1 MMNSRPSD
9 LFQPGD
15 LLNNTYRIEM
25 LLGRGG
31 TSDVYKARSEIS
43 GNLVAIKV
51 LKQELSGNEDF
62 TVLMAREE
70 NIREI
75 RHDAVVRY
83 SENHRTPD
91 GHIYLLMDYIDGPG
105 LDQKLKQGPMS
116 AEDLLI
122 ICRRVSEGLKAAH
135 TRNIV
140 HRDLSPDNIILRDGD
155 PAQAVIIDFGIAK
168 DTNPGAE
175 TIVGNEFAG
184 KYSYAAP
191 EQMAGQTD
199 ARADVY
205 ALGALLLANFR
216 GAAPSLGDNPMQV
229 VENKQKPLDTSGL
242 PQPFKRVIERM
253 CDPDPNTRLASAADV
268 LSFLDDPDPD
278 PGPDT
283 TPDDLPPTTPWVS
296 EDATIIVPKATTPKS
311 AAKAPTDKPA
321 TETDSPPR
329 RKSPVLAGLAAL
341 ALALTVI
348 AGFAIGAFD
357 TLLGPNYPVAAPFT
371 LIVENPKDGPVR
383 AIGNMPS
390 EDSRDQLADLVEQ
403 ADLTLASG
411 AISDSWG
418 QDVLATIAPLSA
430 LTEWRLAVSNNQAR
444 VSGLTDDAELAAKIN
459 ALFKDGLPGNLDGIA
474 EITYRL
480 PVLPISE
487 VRGLV
492 GGFEECGPLK
502 VKPGSVGGGF
512 GPDDPIEVSGLL
524 AGTETRVRLYDALNT
539 LGGARDIALKTETLN
554 PALCVVERVLPK
566 APTSNIAVE
575 FRLGGKDTPNPS
587 GRFFV
592 GENPVI
598 DVLLPAEVQTG
609 FLTVSVLD
617 VSGNVFHLLPNISRQ
632 DNAVA
637 DLRVGRTGPVPVRVA
652 YDLAESAQHGG
663 LAFRVDDST
672 LGKSRILVLHSSEPL
687 FAGLRPTSE
696 SAAGFAEALKESSA
710 KDSGLIL
717 SLDSKILLT
726 AEP

>member
-1 MMNSRPSD
+1 MMESRPSD

-105 LDQKLKQGPMS
+105 LDKKLKQGPMS

-135 TRNIV
+135 ARNIV

-253 CDPDPNTRLASAADV
+253 GDPDQTQGSPARRMCWP
-268 LSFLDDPDPD
+268 FW
-278 PGPDT
+278 T
-283 TPDDLPPTTPWVS
+283 TPTPAQTRPTSPPAAPQVS
-296 EDATIIVPKATTPKS
+296 EDATIIVPKAATPKT
-311 AAKAPTDKPA
+311 APKAPKAPTAKPA
-321 TETDSPPR
+321 TKDDSPPR

-341 ALALTVI
+341 ALAGAVI
-348 AGFAIGAFD
+348 AGFVTGAFD
-357 TLLGPNYPVAAPFT
+357 TLLAPNYPVADPFT

-418 QDVLATIAPLSA
+418 EDVLATIAPLSV

-444 VSGLTDDAELAAKIN
+444 VSGLTDDALLATKIN

-492 GGFEECGPLK
+492 GSFEECGPLK
-502 VKPGSVGGGF
+502 VKPGSVGGG
-512 GPDDPIEVSGLL
+512 L
-524 AGTETRVRLYDALNT
+524 APMTR
-539 LGGARDIALKTETLN
+539 
-554 PALCVVERVLPK
+554 
-566 APTSNIAVE
+566 
-575 FRLGGKDTPNPS
+575 
-587 GRFFV
+587 
-592 GENPVI
+592 
-598 DVLLPAEVQTG
+598 
-609 FLTVSVLD
+609 
-617 VSGNVFHLLPNISRQ
+617 
-632 DNAVA
+632 
-637 DLRVGRTGPVPVRVA
+637 
-652 YDLAESAQHGG
+652 
-663 LAFRVDDST
+663 
-672 LGKSRILVLHSSEPL
+672 
-687 FAGLRPTSE
+687 
-696 SAAGFAEALKESSA
+696 
-710 KDSGLIL
+710 
-717 SLDSKILLT
+717 SK
-726 AEP
+726 